1 MSKLAAADS
10 VPILVQEF
18 CSITSHAWIS
28 GTPVLVGMWIRMEVG
43 QQREANVAHEVI
55 GSLHGRTGST
65 SSRTNN

>member
-18 CSITSHAWIS
+18 GSITSHAWIS

-43 QQREANVAHEVI
+43 QQREARMW
-55 GSLHGRTGST
+55 RTK
-65 SSRTNN
+65 